1 MRKGT
6 QVICIDDKFDAK
18 LVSLIPNRP
27 VKDEVY
33 TVRETLLTRNGK
45 AIQLEEI
52 HNPKLYDGTTTISGE
67 NLPILCPLLQ
77 SSQNYLLGEFIFE
90 KGTSLVEPGITPHN
104 QIKLQFET
112 LKEMYDTAGLSRIY
126 GGIHTYNTH
135 KVSQLLGK
143 YIVRKFKRKLM
154 KKFKFTPL
162 F

>member
-52 HNPKLYDGTTTISGE
+52 HNPELYDQLHQGM
-67 NLPILCPLLQ
+67 
-77 SSQNYLLGEFIFE
+77 FE
-90 KGTSLVEPGITPHN
+90 PSFSVRRFRIA
-104 QIKLQFET
+104 
-112 LKEMYDTAGLSRIY
+112 DTAPEELELEEY
-126 GGIHTYNTH
+126 GIST
-135 KVSQLLGK
+135 
-143 YIVRKFKRKLM
+143 IDI
-154 KKFKFTPL
+154 
-162 F
+162 